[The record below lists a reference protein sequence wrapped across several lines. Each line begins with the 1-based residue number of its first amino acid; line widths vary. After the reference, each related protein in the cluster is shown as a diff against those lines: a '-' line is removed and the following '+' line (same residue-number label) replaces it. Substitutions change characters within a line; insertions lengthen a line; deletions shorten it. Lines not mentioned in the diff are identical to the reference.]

1 MEFYRP
7 IFELV
12 EQIASDSDPK
22 LHLDMKLVHFNSSS
36 AKVLFDLLQKVEAEL
51 QDGEAKVDW
60 YCDED
65 DDDMI
70 EAAEDFSDLLDLEI
84 NILIKEE
91 I

>member
-1 MEFYRP
+1 
-7 IFELV
+7 
-12 EQIASDSDPK
+12 
-22 LHLDMKLVHFNSSS
+22 MKLVHFNSSS
-36 AKVLFDLLQKVEAEL
+36 AKVLFDLLQKIEAEI
-51 QDGEAKVDW
+51 QNGQVKVDW